1 MSITISAG
9 LGIVYLLLA
18 ASLGA
23 CVGYFVACCMGGNR
37 RG

>member
-9 LGIVYLLLA
+9 LGIVYPLLA

-23 CVGYFVACCMGGNR
+23 CVGYFVGCCMGQGR
-37 RG
+37 R

>member
-23 CVGYFVACCMGGNR
+23 CVGFFVACCMGNGR
-37 RG
+37 R